1 MSRRT
6 LDEVSED
13 LRSIEER
20 LSMLES
26 YMQEFLEWRRRRD
39 EILRRAKRQR
49 GRNVVALFPRRA
61 VRS

>member
-1 MSRRT
+1 MSRRM
-6 LDEVSED
+6 LDDISEN

-20 LSMLES
+20 VSKLES

-39 EILRRAKRQR
+39 EVLRRAKRQR
-49 GRNVVALFPRRA
+49 GRNVVALFPRKA